1 MLKNT
6 NSFAKILMTGALRGP
21 SKRITPPLSYLYN
34 SITYRHINANRT
46 WAGDFAC
53 VKNNRRDARIRDAQ
67 NKNARIFGT
76 GKGNAQNRNTQDGA
90 RTLYS
95 IKKQTQGVLTRFIP
109 VSFVLLKTFF
119 KKQCRR
125 GTYFLWKMCAARI
138 FVPKVFGFRD
148 ESNGQDQLLILP
160 TGFRL

>member
-6 NSFAKILMTGALRGP
+6 NSFAKILMTGAVRGP
-21 SKRITPPLSYLYN
+21 SKHITPPLSYLYN

-46 WAGDFAC
+46 QAGVWACAQNDH
-53 VKNNRRDARIRDAQ
+53 RDARIRFVR
-67 NKNARIFGT
+67 K
-76 GKGNAQNRNTQDGA
+76 
-90 RTLYS
+90 LYA
-95 IKKQTQGVLTRFIP
+95 IKKWTQGVLTRFIP

-125 GTYFLWKMCAARI
+125 GTDFFRKVYSARI
-138 FVPKVFGFRD
+138 SFPFWKRF
-148 ESNGQDQLLILP
+148 NGQDQLLILP